1 MNFNSLFGTGMTL
14 RLVCLFI
21 CSFTVSHLHR
31 FQLTLEIFE
40 TRLTCIWFTLWNL
53 FHFGFLSL
61 SFFKMVE
68 FSEFNF
74 SFRTELHLN
83 FWEIFH
89 RNRILL
95 EVPKFH
101 FRLPPDLGPVV
112 NCDSDLIFL
121 GQRLASKTDSCWN
134 FPWALVLCW
143 AILTPVIPWAYFS
156 TSKSKTIGFRSNL
169 YHLGRQLPHRVLTS
183 NSPDPSFH
191 RAAIDSKSNRVMLA
205 VRAPYSSP
213 KWAQSI
219 YLKLDVPLSNQQL
232 FAVAH

>member
-1 MNFNSLFGTGMTL
+1 MEPVWLTDLS
-14 RLVCLFI
+14 VCFI
-21 CSFTVSHLHR
+21 CSFTVSQFHTFTDFNSLSKSLKLVSH
-31 FQLTLEIFE
+31 IFDLLSE
-40 TRLTCIWFTLWNL
+40 TCFT
-53 FHFGFLSL
+53 FGFLSL

-169 YHLGRQLPHRVLTS
+169 YHLGRQLPQRALTS

-191 RAAIDSKSNRVMLA
+191 RAAIDPKSNRVMLA
-205 VRAPYSSP
+205 VRAPHSSP